1 MVSPSAAAPSSA
13 ALGIRARWVAH
24 WVRKFIQVSKAAEG
38 FGFEVHANAGSHT
51 QHRRRRARAGSVRGR
66 PGLQSL
72 VRQVWPEARP
82 KEARELTVRS
92 YCGPLL
98 RRESRENS

>member
-13 ALGIRARWVAH
+13 ALGIGARWVAH

-51 QHRRRRARAGSVRGR
+51 QHRSRRARAGSVGGGLGCSVWSGR
-66 PGLQSL
+66 CGL
-72 VRQVWPEARP
+72 RQGP
-82 KEARELTVRS
+82 KKQ
-92 YCGPLL
+92 
-98 RRESRENS
+98 EN